1 LFRIPVYVADQTSD
15 RRNLQSGW
23 LAMAQDGGGNTGLAM
38 IVGGLVVLV
47 ALFFFFGGVDI
58 FSGGDGGGAP
68 DVNVTVDTP
77 AAPAPAN

>member
-1 LFRIPVYVADQTSD
+1 MGLE
-15 RRNLQSGW
+15 
-23 LAMAQDGGGNTGLAM
+23 MAQDGGGNTGLAM

-47 ALFFFFGGVDI
+47 ALFFLFGGVDI
-58 FSGGDGGGAP
+58 FDGGGGGAP